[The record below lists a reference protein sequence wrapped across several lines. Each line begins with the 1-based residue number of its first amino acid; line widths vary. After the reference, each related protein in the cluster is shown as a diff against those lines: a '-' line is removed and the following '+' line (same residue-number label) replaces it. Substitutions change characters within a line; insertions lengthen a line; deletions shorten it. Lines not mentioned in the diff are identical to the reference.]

1 MTSDRAF
8 FRHVLAALAYRATKP
23 LRDVP
28 PGFAAFPPGETVR
41 TAAQILAHLGDLL
54 EWAASAAE
62 GTPQWRPL
70 PSRDWA
76 ADVERF
82 YAALARLDAR
92 LASDVEVPVPLERV
106 FQGPIADAFTHV
118 GQLSLL
124 RRQAGAPVRGENF
137 FVADIQ
143 PGRVGFDQPPPV
155 REFD

>member
-1 MTSDRAF
+1 MTSDRTF
-8 FRHVLAALAYRATKP
+8 FRHVLATLAYRAAKP
-23 LRDVP
+23 LRGVGPD
-28 PGFAAFPPGETVR
+28 FAAFAPGEASR

-62 GTPQWRPL
+62 GAPQWRPV
-70 PSRDWA
+70 PSSSWA
-76 ADVERF
+76 SDVDRF
-82 YAALARLDAR
+82 YAAIARLDAR
-92 LASDVEVPVPLERV
+92 LASDAELPAPLERL

-124 RRQAGAPVRGENF
+124 RRQAGSPVRGENF

-143 PGRVGFDQPPPV
+143 PGRVGFDQPSPV

>member
-1 MTSDRAF
+1 MTEARTQ
-8 FRHVLAALAYRATKP
+8 FRHILATLAYRAAKP

-28 PGFAAFPPGETVR
+28 PGFPAFAGPGGGR

-54 EWAASAAE
+54 EWAASAAD
-62 GTPQWRPL
+62 GQPL
-70 PSRDWA
+70 WQPVPPGAWA
-76 ADVERF
+76 DDVRRF
-82 YAALARLDAR
+82 HGALSRLDASI
-92 LASDVEVPVPLERV
+92 ASRSELPVPLDRL

-124 RRQAGAPVRGENF
+124 RGQAGSPVRGENF

-143 PGRVGFDQPPPV
+143 PGRTGIDQPRAV